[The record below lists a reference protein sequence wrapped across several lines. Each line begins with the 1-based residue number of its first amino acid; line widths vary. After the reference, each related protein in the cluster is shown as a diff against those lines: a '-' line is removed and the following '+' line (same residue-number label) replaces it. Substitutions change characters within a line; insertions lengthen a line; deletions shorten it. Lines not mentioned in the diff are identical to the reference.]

1 MAAHKDSEFVY
12 DKVHVPKEPDS
23 SAELP
28 KKKVKTE
35 LPERAHLDSLKS
47 KGTKSDKK

>member
-1 MAAHKDSEFVY
+1 MQDNRNSNKRKVVAAHKDSEFVY
-12 DKVHVPKEPDS
+12 DKVHVPREQDS

-35 LPERAHLDSLKS
+35 LPES
-47 KGTKSDKK
+47 K